1 MVPFDCKPRHG
12 AEPVTQQ
19 DTKMAAELVTIGT
32 GMKYEKLV
40 NRTRNS
46 VRNVPAGK
54 TGLPF

>member
-12 AEPVTQQ
+12 AEPVIRRV
-19 DTKMAAELVTIGT
+19 TKMAAELVTIGT

-40 NRTRNS
+40 NGTRIS
-46 VRNVPAGK
+46 VRNLPAGK